1 MSSTGRCGYGPPC
14 RPRTKSNK
22 RALLATPV
30 AKRDKSPE
38 WKPPEFDEVEF
49 MHKEMRAAKAT
60 ILVVLWTVP
69 SALLS
74 FGLTVAGAPIVA
86 FFAGIGMMFLLKWI
100 FPILKV
106 DISAYKRKD
115 WLGHGATFF
124 FSWLAFWILLLNPPF
139 ADLTSP
145 MILGVSATGSGGWVG
160 CGGGPLTGI
169 AGRNVTVNVS
179 ASDNVAVAQVTVAA
193 GSTSTNLNHVA
204 GTLWQGPVAFPGAG
218 QMTVTVR
225 DVNGH
230 ASSCVVSYR

>member
-1 MSSTGRCGYGPPC
+1 
-14 RPRTKSNK
+14 
-22 RALLATPV
+22 V
-30 AKRDKSPE
+30 AKRDKTPE

-60 ILVVLWTVP
+60 LLVVLWTVP

-74 FGLTVAGAPIVA
+74 FGLTVAGAAIVA

-106 DISAYKRKD
+106 DISEYKRKD

-145 MILGVSATGSGGWVG
+145 VILGVSVPGQPWVG
-160 CGGGPLTGI
+160 CSGTLVIPTG
-169 AGRNVTVNVS
+169 TVMLNVS
-179 ASDNVAVAQVTVAA
+179 ASDNVAVSQVTVAVS
-193 GSTSTNLNHVA
+193 STSTNLGHVG
-204 GTLWQGPVAFPGAG
+204 GTLWQGPVVFPASG
-218 QMTVTVR
+218 QMTITVR

-230 ASSCVVSYR
+230 VSPCVVTFS

>member
-1 MSSTGRCGYGPPC
+1 M
-14 RPRTKSNK
+14 
-22 RALLATPV
+22 
-30 AKRDKSPE
+30 AKRDKSPQ

-100 FPILKV
+100 FPILNV

-179 ASDNVAVAQVTVAA
+179 ASDNVAVAQVTVAV

-204 GTLWQGPVAFPGAG
+204 GTLWQRQVTFPPSTGS
-218 QMTVTVR
+218 MTITAV
-225 DVNGH
+225 DANGH
-230 ASSCVVSYR
+230 VSSCVVTFSP

>member
-1 MSSTGRCGYGPPC
+1 M
-14 RPRTKSNK
+14 
-22 RALLATPV
+22 
-30 AKRDKSPE
+30 AKRDKTPE

-60 ILVVLWTVP
+60 LLVVLWTVP

-74 FGLTVAGAPIVA
+74 FGLTVAGAAIVA

-106 DISAYKRKD
+106 DISEYKRKD

-145 MILGVSATGSGGWVG
+145 MILGVSAPGSAGWVG
-160 CGGGPLTGI
+160 CGGGPLPGV
-169 AGRNVTVNVS
+169 ANSNVMVNVS
-179 ASDNVAVAQVTVAA
+179 ASDNVAVAQVTVAV

-204 GTLWQGPVAFPGAG
+204 GTLWQGLVPFPGPG

-230 ASSCVVSYR
+230 VSPCVVTFS